1 MDSKEKPGTASEDQR
16 EEKAPETSESSEH
29 DSAGADGADDER
41 EGEGEDGEGGEGGE
55 EGEEGEEAPAPAVA
69 ATPAQPTRSRL
80 FAFLNKSYRTLDP
93 RWLGVFRI
101 CFGVLLISELGY
113 RWSYARMLF
122 SNDGLLPNHFSLF
135 APMGQDLFS
144 IYHVFSTIEEV
155 HLAFALTLVVF
166 LCFTLGYKTRLF
178 QILSAILITSLH
190 SRNLFTE
197 NGGSVVTHSLAT
209 WTVFLPLGQCFSIDA
224 VCRSL
229 RQKPEHS
236 SAELNQRE
244 PAHVEPFVSV
254 VVLGLLLQWSVIYFF
269 NCVHK
274 TGAGWRGDHSAI
286 YWFLYQDRIVTGLGV
301 WAREHVPMALFQ
313 LLTQSTLIV
322 EGALAFILLVPFA
335 QKQLRRVAFLLA
347 LGLHG
352 SIALLSR
359 LGPFSYVMVLFFL
372 MLFGE
377 EELAWLGRW
386 FGRPARAVT
395 VIFDSDC
402 GICLWACRV
411 LKRLDPWQRLTFVG
425 NDETERLP
433 AGLDPKRCETS
444 VVVVDAAGRLYFE
457 EQAIRRVVRALPGG
471 ILFVAWL
478 YVPGLSH
485 LGRALYRRLA
495 SHRLQISVF
504 FGLGACGMPASPAAA
519 PLSSGPRFGR
529 IGEELRGARTVLR
542 ETVALILMVVLS
554 TEVVKSNPF
563 VSRHFQIKRPEWMT
577 EVIGYTRML
586 EGWGMFAP
594 EPPYDDG
601 RLVIDGRT
609 VDGRKWDP
617 FTKDQPV
624 FDPESPRGWGHDQ
637 LWCDY
642 SNHIRWQH
650 NQARRQFLRQYLIN
664 QHVFSRRPKD
674 QLVGFDVWW
683 IQDRSPK
690 PGQKHGVPLPPEKLV
705 SYGVVNDSGATP
717 WLKPAPGGARR

>member
-1 MDSKEKPGTASEDQR
+1 MDSKEKQDA
-16 EEKAPETSESSEH
+16 AP
-29 DSAGADGADDER
+29 DDER
-41 EGEGEDGEGGEGGE
+41 DEEQSEAEGAAAADESVEGEDESE
-55 EGEEGEEAPAPAVA
+55 EEPAAPPAPAASRA
-69 ATPAQPTRSRL
+69 AGPGFMAWLNEHYRSV
-80 FAFLNKSYRTLDP
+80 DP
-93 RWLGVFRI
+93 RWLGLFRI
-101 CFGVLLISELGY
+101 CFGVLLITELSY
-113 RWSYARMLF
+113 RWSYARSLF

-144 IYHVFSTIEEV
+144 VYHVFSTIEEV

-178 QILSAILITSLH
+178 HVLSAILITSLH

-224 VCRSL
+224 VRRSL
-229 RQKPEHS
+229 AAKHEHS

-244 PAHVEPFVSV
+244 TTRVEPYVSM

-269 NCVHK
+269 NTVHK
-274 TGAGWRGDHSAI
+274 TGAGWRDHSAI
-286 YWFLYQDRIVTGLGV
+286 YWFLYQDRIVTGIGV
-301 WAREHVPMALFQ
+301 WAREHVPMAVFQ
-313 LLTQSTLIV
+313 LLTRSTLIV
-322 EGALAFILLVPFA
+322 EGTLAFILLVPFG
-335 QKQLRRVAFLLA
+335 QKWLRRVAFLLA
-347 LGLHG
+347 VGLHG
-352 SIALLSR
+352 NIALLSR

-377 EELAWLGRW
+377 KELGWLGRW

-402 GICLWACRV
+402 GICLWTCRL
-411 LKRLDPWQRLTFVG
+411 LKRLDPWQRVSFIG

-433 AGLDPKRCETS
+433 SGLDPKRCESS
-444 VVVVDAAGRLYFE
+444 VVVVDAAERFYFE
-457 EQAIRRVVRALPGG
+457 EQAVRRVVQALPGG
-471 ILFVAWL
+471 ILLVWWL

-485 LGRALYRRLA
+485 WGRAGYRWVASRRLD
-495 SHRLQISVF
+495 ISVF
-504 FGLGACGMPASPAAA
+504 FGLGACGMPVAA
-519 PLSSGPRFGR
+519 PVQTIALAPRGGR
-529 IGEELRGARTVLR
+529 LGDELRGAGVVAR
-542 ETVALILMVVLS
+542 ETVVLMLMVVLS
-554 TEVVKSNPF
+554 TEVLKANPY
-563 VSRHFQIKRPEWMT
+563 VSRHMQIKRPEWMT
-577 EVIGYTRML
+577 EIIGYTRML

-601 RLVIDGRT
+601 RLVVDGRT

-617 FTKDQPV
+617 FTKDEPI

-642 SNHIRWQH
+642 SNHIRWPH
-650 NQARRQFLRQYLIN
+650 NQGRRQFLRQYLIN
-664 QHVFSRRPKD
+664 QHLFSHRSQD

-683 IQDRSPK
+683 IQDKSPK
-690 PGQKHGVPLPPEKLV
+690 PGQKHGVVLPPEKLV
-705 SYGVVNDSGATP
+705 SFGNVKDSGATP
-717 WLKPAPGGARR
+717 WLKTKGEGARR

>member
-1 MDSKEKPGTASEDQR
+1 MDSKEKPLAATEDER
-16 EEKAPETSESSEH
+16 EEETPASTGASDDSE
-29 DSAGADGADDER
+29 GADDETEDESSAEEELPV
-41 EGEGEDGEGGEGGE
+41 EGEPPPG
-55 EGEEGEEAPAPAVA
+55 A
-69 ATPAQPTRSRL
+69 AASSAKPSSGLLATLSRR
-80 FAFLNKSYRTLDP
+80 YRTVDP
-93 RWLGVFRI
+93 RWLGLFRI
-101 CFGVLLISELGY
+101 CFGVLLITELLY

-155 HLAFALTLVVF
+155 HLAFALTFVVF
-166 LCFTLGYKTRLF
+166 ACFTLGYKTRLF
-178 QILSAILITSLH
+178 HVLSAILITSLH

-197 NGGSVVTHSLAT
+197 NGGSVVTHALAT

-224 VCRSL
+224 VRRSM
-229 RQKPEHS
+229 RERHEHS

-244 PAHVEPFVSV
+244 PQRVAPFVSMV
-254 VVLGLLLQWSVIYFF
+254 VAGLLLQWSVIYFF

-274 TGAGWRGDHSAI
+274 TGAGWRDSSAI
-286 YWFLYQDRIVTGLGV
+286 YWFLYQDRIVTGVGV
-301 WAREHVPMALFQ
+301 WAREHVPLVVFQ
-313 LLTQSTLIV
+313 LLTRSTLIV
-322 EGALAFILLVPFA
+322 EGTLAFILLVPFG
-335 QKQLRRVAFLLA
+335 QKHLRRVAFVLA

-377 EELAWLGRW
+377 EELGWLGRW
-386 FGRPARAVT
+386 FGRPKRAVT

-402 GICLWACRV
+402 GICLWTCRL

-425 NDETERLP
+425 SDETARLP
-433 AGLDPKRCETS
+433 AGLDPKRCQTS

-457 EQAIRRVVRALPGG
+457 EQAVRRAVQALPLG
-471 ILFVAWL
+471 IFLVAWL

-485 LGRALYRRLA
+485 LGRALYRWVA
-495 SHRLQISVF
+495 AHRVAISSF
-504 FGLGACGMPASPAAA
+504 FGLGACGL
-519 PLSSGPRFGR
+519 PLSPQLAVERSGPRFGR
-529 IGEELRGARTVLR
+529 LGEELRGARTVVR
-542 ETVALILMVVLS
+542 ETLVLILMVVLA
-554 TEVVKSNPF
+554 TEVVKANPYI
-563 VSRHFQIKRPEWMT
+563 SRHFQIKRPEWMT

-601 RLVIDGRT
+601 RLVVDGRT

-617 FTKDQPV
+617 FTRDEPV

-650 NQARRQFLRQYLIN
+650 NQSRRQFLRQWLLN
-664 QHVFSRRPKD
+664 QHRFSRRPQD
-674 QLVGFDVWW
+674 QLASFDVWW
-683 IQDRSPK
+683 IHDKSPK
-690 PGQKHGVPLPPEKLV
+690 PGQKKGVTMTPEKLL
-705 SYGVVNDSGATP
+705 SHGVVSDSGATP
-717 WLKPAPGGARR
+717 WLKSSAGGARR

>member
-1 MDSKEKPGTASEDQR
+1 MDSKDKQDVAPD
-16 EEKAPETSESSEH
+16 EERDADVAEE
-29 DSAGADGADDER
+29 GADEETAVEDEST
-41 EGEGEDGEGGEGGE
+41 E
-55 EGEEGEEAPAPAVA
+55 EPATAAAPAP
-69 ATPAQPTRSRL
+69 PPTAGSGFMAFFNQHYRSV
-80 FAFLNKSYRTLDP
+80 DP
-93 RWLGVFRI
+93 RWLGLFRI
-101 CFGVLLISELGY
+101 CFGVLLITELMY
-113 RWSYARMLF
+113 RWSYARSLF

-155 HLAFALTLVVF
+155 HVAFALTLLVF

-224 VCRSL
+224 VRRSL
-229 RQKPEHS
+229 AAKHEHS

-244 PAHVEPFVSV
+244 ATRVAPFVSII
-254 VVLGLLLQWSVIYFF
+254 VLGLLLQWSVIYFF

-274 TGAGWRGDHSAI
+274 SGAGWRDHSAI
-286 YWFLYQDRIVTGLGV
+286 YWFLYQDRIVTGVGV
-301 WAREHVPMALFQ
+301 WAREHVPMAVFEV
-313 LLTQSTLIV
+313 LTRSTLLV
-322 EGALAFILLVPFA
+322 EGALGFILLVPFG
-335 QKQLRRVAFLLA
+335 QKWLRRVAFLLA

-377 EELAWLGRW
+377 EELRWLGRW

-402 GICLWACRV
+402 GICLWTCRV
-411 LKRLDPWQRLTFVG
+411 LKRLDPWQRITFIG
-425 NDETERLP
+425 NGETDRLP
-433 AGLDPKRCETS
+433 PGLDPKRCETS
-444 VVVVDAAGRLYFE
+444 VVVVDAAGRFYFE
-457 EQAIRRVVRALPGG
+457 EQAIRRAVQALPGG
-471 ILFVAWL
+471 IWLVAWL

-485 LGRALYRRLA
+485 LAKVAYRWVA
-495 SHRLQISVF
+495 SHRLSLSVF
-504 FGLGACGMPASPAAA
+504 FGLGACGVPQTA
-519 PLSSGPRFGR
+519 PVDVPQGPRGGR
-529 IGEELRGARTVLR
+529 LGDELRGAAVIGR
-542 ETVALILMVVLS
+542 ETLALMLMVVLS
-554 TEVVKSNPF
+554 TEVMKANPYI
-563 VSRHFQIKRPEWMT
+563 SRRMQIKRPEWMT
-577 EVIGYTRML
+577 EIIGYTRML

-601 RLVIDGRT
+601 RLVVDGRT
-609 VDGRKWDP
+609 VDGRRWDP
-617 FTKDQPV
+617 FTKDEPV

-650 NQARRQFLRQYLIN
+650 NQGRRQFLRQYLIN
-664 QHVFSRRPKD
+664 QHRFSRRPQD
-674 QLVGFDVWW
+674 ELVAFDVWW
-683 IQDRSPK
+683 IHDRSPK
-690 PGQKHGVPLPPEKLV
+690 PGQKHGVTLPPEKLV
-705 SYGVVNDSGATP
+705 SHGVVKDSGAAP
-717 WLKPAPGGARR
+717 WLKPRAEGGRR